1 MFFLACFYLVARVFW
16 VVARWLFIVC
26 SEKRLCDLLV
36 CRYNSGFAFHVDFFF
51 CLFYGPADENGV
63 PDHLE

>member
-1 MFFLACFYLVARVFW
+1 M
-16 VVARWLFIVC
+16 VARWLFIVC
-26 SEKRLCDLLV
+26 SEKGLCDLLV

-51 CLFYGPADENGV
+51 RLFYGPADENGV